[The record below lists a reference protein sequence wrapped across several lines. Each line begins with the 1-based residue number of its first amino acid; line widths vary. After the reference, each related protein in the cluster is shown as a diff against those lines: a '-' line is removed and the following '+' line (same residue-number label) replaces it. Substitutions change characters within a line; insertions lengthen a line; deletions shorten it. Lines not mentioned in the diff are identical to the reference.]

1 MGNLNPISEFPVEVE
16 RVIFSDP
23 SEGFSIFLADPT
35 GPDDG
40 MDTFIAKGHVG
51 NVEAGSRLLLW
62 GDWVR
67 HPKYG
72 NQVQIRRFKI
82 PKDSTSD
89 IQNFLSSGFIKGL
102 GPALAQAIVKMF
114 GDETANILDNNPERL
129 QEVSGIGPKKL
140 EGIVETWKKH
150 SAHRKAIVQ
159 LQEWGIGPATVQ
171 KILKRFEPSKAIE
184 IVEQNPYILAK
195 EIDGVGF
202 LIADKIAAEIGIEKD
217 SPERIEAGLVY
228 TMREASTKE
237 GHCFLAEDDL
247 AKRAMDILFPDDAHK
262 ARRHNVLG
270 VIQALCGDMFTREDD
285 RIYLKSLCKAE
296 LEVADSIRRLQGGV
310 LAFPYNPDDIISE
323 FEIEKSILLDS
334 KQREAVRSSLS
345 NKVSIVT
352 GGPGT
357 GKTTIV
363 QATLKLAKRAGLTKI
378 GLVAPTGRA
387 AKRLEESSGH
397 AASTIHRFL
406 EYNPKQGFV
415 YNKENQVN
423 SELVVCD
430 EASMLDI
437 YLAKALLSALPNKTR
452 LVLVGDVY
460 QLPSVG
466 PGNVLRD
473 LIRGGEIPVVELS
486 QIHRQSEDSWIS
498 RNAHAV
504 KNGKMR
510 DMHLGNK
517 ASDFFWL
524 NVSGETPAEKAQSAQ
539 DQIIMVVK
547 KLLNKGFSANE
558 IQVLSPMYKT
568 PIGVRELNDKLRD
581 VFNPSGHE
589 LRIGNRTFRQ
599 GDRVMQLKNDYEK
612 EVFNGDQGTI
622 VDLTPETN
630 EVQVDFHGTPITYI
644 PIELENIVLSYA
656 CTIHKSQGSEFPVVV
671 IPVSMSHFIM
681 LQRNLIYTAMTRAK
695 ELCILVGDKKALG
708 TAIGNER
715 PILRNTGL
723 AERCAE
729 IL

>member
-1 MGNLNPISEFPVEVE
+1 
-16 RVIFSDP
+16 
-23 SEGFSIFLADPT
+23 
-35 GPDDG
+35 
-40 MDTFIAKGHVG
+40 
-51 NVEAGSRLLLW
+51 
-62 GDWVR
+62 
-67 HPKYG
+67 
-72 NQVQIRRFKI
+72 
-82 PKDSTSD
+82 
-89 IQNFLSSGFIKGL
+89 
-102 GPALAQAIVKMF
+102 
-114 GDETANILDNNPERL
+114 
-129 QEVSGIGPKKL
+129 
-140 EGIVETWKKH
+140 
-150 SAHRKAIVQ
+150 
-159 LQEWGIGPATVQ
+159 
-171 KILKRFEPSKAIE
+171 
-184 IVEQNPYILAK
+184 
-195 EIDGVGF
+195 
-202 LIADKIAAEIGIEKD
+202 
-217 SPERIEAGLVY
+217 
-228 TMREASTKE
+228 
-237 GHCFLAEDDL
+237 
-247 AKRAMDILFPDDAHK
+247 
-262 ARRHNVLG
+262 
-270 VIQALCGDMFTREDD
+270 
-285 RIYLKSLCKAE
+285 
-296 LEVADSIRRLQGGV
+296 
-310 LAFPYNPDDIISE
+310 
-323 FEIEKSILLDS
+323 
-334 KQREAVRSSLS
+334 
-345 NKVSIVT
+345 
-352 GGPGT
+352 
-357 GKTTIV
+357 
-363 QATLKLAKRAGLTKI
+363 
-378 GLVAPTGRA
+378 
-387 AKRLEESSGH
+387 
-397 AASTIHRFL
+397 
-406 EYNPKQGFV
+406 
-415 YNKENQVN
+415 
-423 SELVVCD
+423 
-430 EASMLDI
+430 
-437 YLAKALLSALPNKTR
+437 
-452 LVLVGDVY
+452 
-460 QLPSVG
+460 
-466 PGNVLRD
+466 
-473 LIRGGEIPVVELS
+473 
-486 QIHRQSEDSWIS
+486 
-498 RNAHAV
+498 V